1 MLRKLPVLFFV
12 SLILCSCSD
21 KFLPYKSQY
30 QFKSEDGKPNFANP
44 DYWAAHPWKKDLSD
58 SIPEPLRLQ
67 PVDSSV
73 DVFFLHPTM
82 YTMKLK
88 GNSLNASIDDSYL
101 NAKTDYSSIL
111 YQASIFNQSCRV
123 FAPRFREAHISQ
135 FFTQDSAEAL
145 KAFELAYQDIRTAFE
160 YYLNNYNHGRP
171 IIIAAHSQG
180 SKHALRL
187 LKEYFE
193 DKPLRNQLV
202 VAYILGWQI
211 QKDEFKSLTM
221 CKDSVQTG
229 CICGWRT
236 FRDGYE
242 PRYIKKEN
250 GNSFVTNPLLW
261 TLEVK
266 PASNELNLG
275 SVLFDFNKIYKGVA
289 SARIKDNMLWISKPK
304 FPHGALYLSKNYH
317 VGDLNLFYM
326 NLRENI
332 RTRIRH
338 FGSTIQN

>member
-1 MLRKLPVLFFV
+1 MLRKFPVLFIL
-12 SLILCSCSD
+12 SLIFFSCSD
-21 KFLPYKSQY
+21 KFLPYKNQY
-30 QFKSEDGKPNFANP
+30 SFKSEDGKPDFANL

-58 SIPEPLRLQ
+58 SIPLPLRQ
-67 PVDSSV
+67 ESGDSSA

-88 GNSLNASIDDSYL
+88 SKPLNASIDDSYL

-111 YQASIFNQSCRV
+111 YQASVFNQSCRV

-135 FFTQDSAEAL
+135 FFARDTVEAVN
-145 KAFELAYQDIRTAFE
+145 AFELAYEDIRTAFE

-187 LKEYFE
+187 LKDYFE
-193 DKPLRNQLV
+193 DKPLGKQLV
-202 VAYILGWQI
+202 VAYLLGWQI
-211 QKDEFKSLTM
+211 SKDEYKSLIM
-221 CKDSVQTG
+221 CEDSIQTG

-236 FRDGYE
+236 LREGYL
-242 PRYIKKEN
+242 PRYIKKEK
-250 GNSFVTNPLLW
+250 GNSFVTNPLVW
-261 TLEVK
+261 TIDEK
-266 PASNELNLG
+266 PASNELNQG
-275 SVLFDFNKIYKGVA
+275 SVLFDFNKIYKNVS
-289 SARIKDNMLWISKPK
+289 SARIKDNILWISKPK
-304 FPHGALYLSKNYH
+304 FPHGSFYLSKNYH
-317 VGDLNLFYM
+317 AGDLNLFYM

-332 RTRIRH
+332 RTRIQH